1 MPKTARNTD
10 KMISLIYEYQRYI
23 QLNSQ
28 FIREL
33 EKEGGDTR
41 RLKSEVAE
49 LEKKIAE
56 LKLLCGYRY

>member
-10 KMISLIYEYQRYI
+10 KMISMIYEYQRYI

-41 RLKSEVAE
+41 RLQAEIVE
-49 LEKKIAE
+49 LEKKITE
-56 LKLLCGYRY
+56 LKLMCGYRY

>member
-1 MPKTARNTD
+1 M
-10 KMISLIYEYQRYI
+10 IYEYQRFI
-23 QLNSQ
+23 QLNTQ

-41 RLKSEVAE
+41 RLKADVAE

-56 LKLLCGYRY
+56 LKLMCGYRY

>member
-33 EKEGGDTR
+33 EKEGGDTS

-56 LKLLCGYRY
+56 LKLMCGYRY

>member
-1 MPKTARNTD
+1 MQKTARNTD
-10 KMISLIYEYQRYI
+10 KMISQIYEYQRYI

-41 RLKSEVAE
+41 RLKTEVAE
-49 LEKKIAE
+49 LEKKISE
-56 LKLLCGYRY
+56 LKLLCGYRF